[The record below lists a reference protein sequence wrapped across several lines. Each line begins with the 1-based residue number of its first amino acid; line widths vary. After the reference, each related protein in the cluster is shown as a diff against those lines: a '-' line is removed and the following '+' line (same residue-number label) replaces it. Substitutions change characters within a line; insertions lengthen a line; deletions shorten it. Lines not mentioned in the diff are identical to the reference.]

1 MVNSLAIFKRS
12 IFRKHFFKWF
22 LCFVVLNFSYAQSN
36 QKIALNGEWSF
47 KTDPY
52 AQGESFKWFAKDVNI
67 ASWDTMAVPGNWD
80 LVNEY
85 AEYVGDAWYT
95 KTFTVDEIQSAEQ
108 LRLVFQS
115 VYNDSKIWING
126 HFVGENDF
134 GFLPFHFDITQYVNP
149 ETENRLT
156 VLVNNVFKSGAMWN
170 WGGIRRPVWL
180 EITPKTRI
188 EFQHIDAVPDLKKG
202 NAALNVKIVSS
213 NITNV
218 PKKVLF
224 NIDIKSNGKVVAK
237 GKVKTTIP
245 ANTNRYTV
253 NWSYTLPKS
262 KVNLWHFDFPNL
274 YESTVTMSE
283 NKEVLHV
290 NSDRFGIRKIEI
302 VGMQLLL
309 NGESIRPV
317 GFNVVP
323 EDRFTGNTL
332 PIERIKEDI
341 DLMKSLGA
349 NMARLSHVSLPKE
362 YIDYLDEKG
371 IMIFEEVGLWGK
383 DVLVDP
389 EHPKPKEWLRKI
401 IEENY
406 NHPAIVGWS
415 VGNEIGGLSKNPKAH
430 SYIKGAIEMAK
441 DLDPNRLAS
450 YASNTASGS
459 SNDAAK
465 YADLV
470 LLNSYKYWGDR
481 LDRTWENH
489 KKPIFMSEFGEE
501 LNSEDPSLGD
511 IPAEKIMNELRNKE
525 YVLGGSLWTFNDY
538 RSTYHGKEGW
548 RTPPSQNRAWGIVTS
563 FRDKKKGFY
572 SVQKEFSPI
581 RNLTVSNINTAKG
594 NAKVTILPRKKLD
607 IPANILRDYKVQY
620 TLFDS
625 DFKAVEVKTQVVKT
639 ISPGDNAFDVLLKWS
654 NKESLSMIEVS
665 FLDPQGYKVYT
676 ELVKFQVPKQPVITF
691 ANTANSGIRLF
702 YEKSKD
708 AEAYYVRYGK
718 DGLTFNTKETTNNF
732 IDIEDKKIKQG
743 HVWKYQ
749 LIAVNNKGES
759 IPSKTKEL
767 TKDEDELPPII
778 WNTKHTENGVFIAF
792 TVSPFDYLYEV
803 VYGTSP
809 NTYNQKLTTKVK
821 GVLNIPNI
829 KKGTPIYFKMR
840 VIKQW
845 GFASEWTQE
854 LKSE

>member
-1 MVNSLAIFKRS
+1 MVNSFTIVKKS
-12 IFRKHFFKWF
+12 ILRTSILIAF
-22 LCFVVLNFSYAQSN
+22 LCSIVTNLSYAQHN
-36 QKIALNGEWSF
+36 QKIPLNGEWSF
-47 KTDPY
+47 KIDPY
-52 AQGESFKWFAKDVNI
+52 AQGESFKWFASNVNTD
-67 ASWDTMAVPGNWD
+67 SWDTMAVPGNWD

-95 KTFTVDEIQSAEQ
+95 RTFTVEEIQSTEQ

-115 VYNDSKIWING
+115 VYNDSKIWVNG
-126 HFVGENDF
+126 HLVGENNF
-134 GFLPFHFDITQYVNP
+134 GFLPFHFDITKFLNP
-149 ETENRLT
+149 EGENRLT

-180 EITPKTRI
+180 ELTPKTRI
-188 EFQHIDAVPDLKKG
+188 EFQHIDAIPDLKKG

-213 NITNV
+213 NSSDIS
-218 PKKVLF
+218 KKVVY
-224 NIDIKSNGKVVAK
+224 NINIKSNGKVVAN
-237 GKVKTTIP
+237 GKVKATIP
-245 ANTNRYTV
+245 ANTNKHIV
-253 NWSYTLPKS
+253 NWSYKLSKS

-274 YESTVTMSE
+274 YESIVTLSE
-283 NKEVLHV
+283 NEEILHA

-302 VGMQLLL
+302 DGLQLLL

-332 PIERIKEDI
+332 PMERIKEDV

-349 NMARLSHVSLPKE
+349 NMARLSHVNLPKE

-371 IMIFEEVGLWGK
+371 ILIFEEVGLWGK

-401 IEENY
+401 IEVKY

-430 SYIKGAIEMAK
+430 SYIKGAIEMVK
-441 DLDPNRLAS
+441 GLDPNRLAT
-450 YASNTASGS
+450 YASNTAAGS
-459 SNDAAK
+459 PNDAAK
-465 YADLV
+465 YTDLV
-470 LLNSYKYWGDR
+470 LINAYKNWGNR
-481 LDRTWENH
+481 LDRTWKNH
-489 KKPIFMSEFGEE
+489 KKPIFMSEFGEV
-501 LNSEDPSLGD
+501 LNSEDPSLGN

-538 RSTYHGKEGW
+538 RSDYHGVDGW
-548 RTPPSQNRAWGIVTS
+548 KTPPSQNRAWGVVTS

-572 SVQKEFSPI
+572 SIQKEFSPI
-581 RNLTVSNINTAKG
+581 KKLVVSSINTTNG
-594 NAKVTILPRKKLD
+594 TAKVTIQPREKLD
-607 IPANILRDYKVQY
+607 VPANVLRNYKVQY
-620 TLFDS
+620 TLFNS
-625 DFKAVEVKTQVVKT
+625 DFKPVETKTQLVKT
-639 ISPGDNAFDVLLKWS
+639 IFPGDKAFDVFLEWS
-654 NKESLSMIEVS
+654 AKENLSMIEVS
-665 FLDPQGYKVYT
+665 FLDPQGYKVHT
-676 ELVKFQVPKQPVITF
+676 DLIKFQVPEQPVITF
-691 ANTANSGIRLF
+691 VNTANSGIRIF
-702 YEKSKD
+702 YDKSKD

-718 DGLTFNTKETTNNF
+718 DSLTFNTKETTNNF
-732 IDIEDKKIKQG
+732 IDVEDKKIKQG
-743 HVWKYQ
+743 QVWKYQ
-749 LIAVNNKGES
+749 LIAVNNRGES
-759 IPSKTKEL
+759 IPSKAKEL

-778 WNTKHTENGVFIAF
+778 WNTKHTQNGVFIAYS
-792 TVSPFDYLYEV
+792 VSPYDYLYEI

-809 NTYNQKLTTKVK
+809 NKYDYKLTTKVQ

>member
-1 MVNSLAIFKRS
+1 MMKSLI
-12 IFRKHFFKWF
+12 IFRKSIFKTPILMGF
-22 LCFVVLNFSYAQSN
+22 LCFIVSSFSYAQSN
-36 QKIALNGEWSF
+36 QKITLNGKWSF

-52 AQGESFKWFAKDVNI
+52 AQGESSGWTAKDVNT

-85 AEYVGDAWYT
+85 SEYVGDAWYT
-95 KTFTVDEIQSAEQ
+95 RTFSIDTSLEKEQ
-108 LRLVFQS
+108 VRLVFQS
-115 VYNDSKIWING
+115 VYNDSKVWING
-126 HFVGENDF
+126 HLVGENDF
-134 GFLPFHFDITQYVNP
+134 GFLPFHFDITKYLNP
-149 ETENRLT
+149 GKENRLT

-202 NAALNVKIVSS
+202 DAALNVKIVSS
-213 NITNV
+213 NSNNI
-218 PKKVLF
+218 PKEVLF
-224 NIDIKSNGKVVAK
+224 NIDIKSEGKVVAK

-245 ANTNRYTV
+245 ANTNRHNV
-253 NWSYTLPKS
+253 NWSYKLPKS

-274 YESTVTMSE
+274 YQSTVTLSE
-283 NKEVLHV
+283 NKEVLHT

-302 VGMQLLL
+302 VGTQLLL

-332 PIERIKEDI
+332 PMERIKEDI

-406 NHPAIVGWS
+406 NHPAVVGWS
-415 VGNEIGGLSKNPKAH
+415 VGNEIGGLSKNPKAD

-441 DLDPNRLAS
+441 DLDPNRLAT
-450 YASNTASGS
+450 YASNTAAGS
-459 SNDAAK
+459 ANDAAK

-470 LLNSYKYWGDR
+470 LLNSYKYWGNR
-481 LDRTWENH
+481 LDRAWENH

-548 RTPPSQNRAWGIVTS
+548 KTPPSQNRAWGIVTS

-594 NAKVTILPRKKLD
+594 NAKVSIQPREKLD
-607 IPANILRDYKVQY
+607 VPANILRNYKVQY
-620 TLFDS
+620 ILFDS
-625 DFKAVEVKTQVVKT
+625 DFKAVETKTEAVKT
-639 ISPGDNAFDVLLKWS
+639 IFPGDKAFDVLLNWS
-654 NKESLSMIEVS
+654 AKDNLSMVEVS
-665 FLDPQGYKVYT
+665 FLDPQGYKVHT
-676 ELVKFQVPKQPVITF
+676 DLIKFQVPKQPVITF
-691 ANTANSGIRLF
+691 ANTANTGIRVF
-702 YEKSKD
+702 FEKSKD
-708 AEAYYVRYGK
+708 AEGYYVRYGK
-718 DGLTFNTKETTNNF
+718 DSLFFNTKTTTNNF
-732 IDIEDKKIKQG
+732 IEIEDNKIKQRQ
-743 HVWKYQ
+743 VWNYQ
-749 LIAVNNKGES
+749 VIAVNNKGES

-778 WNTKHTENGVFIAF
+778 WNTKHTENGVFIAYS
-792 TVSPFDYLYEV
+792 VSPYDYLYEV

-809 NTYNQKLTTKVK
+809 NTFDHKLTTKVK

-829 KKGTPIYFKMR
+829 KKGTPIYYKMR